1 MNMPVFRR
9 EGLFLPVTFGGRYMR
24 LTFASRFVLARAIRK
39 ELKALNNGPQICR
52 LYSQALIGEMIHDLG
67 GMAGEW

>member
-1 MNMPVFRR
+1 
-9 EGLFLPVTFGGRYMR
+9 MR
-24 LTFASRFVLARAIRK
+24 LTFASRFVLAKAIRK

>member
-1 MNMPVFRR
+1 
-9 EGLFLPVTFGGRYMR
+9 MR

-39 ELKALNNGPQICR
+39 ELVSSYHGPIICC

>member
-1 MNMPVFRR
+1 
-9 EGLFLPVTFGGRYMR
+9 MR
-24 LTFASRFVLARAIRK
+24 LTFASRFVLARAIHK
-39 ELKALNNGPQICR
+39 ELKALQHGSQICR

>member
-1 MNMPVFRR
+1 
-9 EGLFLPVTFGGRYMR
+9 MR

-39 ELKALNNGPQICR
+39 ELKALNHGPQICR
-52 LYSQALIGEMIHDLG
+52 FYSQALIGEMIHDLG

>member
-1 MNMPVFRR
+1 
-9 EGLFLPVTFGGRYMR
+9 MR
-24 LTFASRFVLARAIRK
+24 LTFATRFVLAREIHK
-39 ELKALNNGPQICR
+39 ELASSRRGPMMSR

>member
-1 MNMPVFRR
+1 MPAFRR
-9 EGLFLPVTFGGRYMR
+9 EGLFLPKFLEVNMR